1 MATLYVHINIR
12 SVRNRVNKLELLIAM
27 LKFPKVFLL
36 LETWLDANIDLVNL
50 QDYSFVSSHWHGRSG
65 GARVYLHNSV

>member
-1 MATLYVHINIR
+1 
-12 SVRNRVNKLELLIAM
+12 M

-65 GARVYLHNSV
+65 GASVYLHNSV